1 MKETTFSFTLYG
13 ADCRGNAK
21 NTLYPH
27 RYKIHNL
34 EDFLKMADRDFVCAE
49 YANNWR
55 SSANFIGADCICM
68 DCDNSHSDNP
78 KEWKTLDDVKAAF
91 PDVPFLVHYSRN
103 HMKVKD
109 GKDPRPKFHVIM
121 PIEPVQD
128 DKAYSRMKEQMITV
142 FPQFDPNALDS
153 GRFLFGTENPQ
164 GESISGNGHLEEII
178 KEVTPSYWWKDKKQ
192 DSRNTTDNIDGFP
205 DEIPEGHRNA
215 TMHEYALS
223 VLTRLSD
230 TSAAY
235 ISFLKVSERC
245 VPPLD
250 DSELASIWHSALH
263 FFNERIRTQPG
274 YMDPVKYGV
283 ISDFKFIDSKKDV
296 FTMKEFLE
304 SDEHDSWLIKDFVYK
319 GPHLQ
324 YLFGESG
331 SGKSFVAI
339 DMGLSIAY
347 GLERWFFDKRITQ
360 GKVLYFCGEGINGVR
375 KRIRAWKLFHEIKE
389 DSENFCIYTNSWEK
403 LNREG
408 TILNISERLR
418 TQVDG
423 GFIPDLVI
431 IDTQARFTEGDENK
445 QIDADSYINAFNSLA
460 AVFNANIMVVHHTSK
475 SNGETL
481 KGSVNFKGASD
492 MDVRIT
498 KFGDEGIKVSHEK
511 NKDGEELKGKILR
524 FETVNLE
531 MDENGDIITSLV
543 LSDKNLSGLPA
554 ASESEKAQNLAD
566 LDLMREFWESSA
578 RLEDGKWVFN
588 RLDCIE
594 YLKNDGGWTH
604 KKAVQETHAPNKGLF
619 SRLKE
624 NRIIL
629 NPEPV
634 GDAPKKGKNA
644 KPQDYVWTICD
655 KEADNLGL
663 LGNDLKL
670 ENG

>member
-1 MKETTFSFTLYG
+1 MEKTTFGLTLYG
-13 ADCRGNAK
+13 ADFRGNAK

-27 RYKIHNL
+27 KYEIHSL

-49 YANNWR
+49 YTNNRR
-55 SSANFIGADCICM
+55 SSVNFIGADCICM
-68 DCDNSHSDNP
+68 DCDNTHSDNP
-78 KEWKTLDDVKAAF
+78 LDWKTPEDVKAAF
-91 PDVPFLVHYSRN
+91 PDVPLIVHYSRN

-109 GKDPRPKFHVIM
+109 GKEPRPKFHVIM
-121 PIEPVQD
+121 PIEHVRD
-128 DKAYSRMKEQMITV
+128 EKTYSLMKEKLITV

-153 GRFLFGTENPQ
+153 SRFLFGTENPQ
-164 GESISGNGHLEEII
+164 GEVIPGEGHLEDVIRD
-178 KEVTPSYWWKDKKQ
+178 VVPSYWWKEGMRGNSK
-192 DSRNTTDNIDGFP
+192 DSDGLDGFP
-205 DEIPEGHRNA
+205 DEIPEGRRHN
-215 TMHEYALS
+215 TMLEYALR

-230 TSAAY
+230 TSEAY
-235 ISFLKVSERC
+235 ISFLKLSERC
-245 VPPLD
+245 VPYLD
-250 DSELASIWHSALH
+250 DSELTTIWRSALH
-263 FFNERIRTQPG
+263 FYKEKIRTQPG
-274 YMDPVKYGV
+274 YMDPANYGATA
-283 ISDFKFIDSKKDV
+283 DFKFLDEKKDL

-347 GLERWFFDKRITQ
+347 GLERWFFDKRISQ
-360 GKVLYFCGEGINGVR
+360 GKVIYFCGEGINGVR
-375 KRIRAWKLFHEIKE
+375 KRIRAWKLYHEITE
-389 DSENFCIYTNSWEK
+389 DSNYFCIYTNSWEK

-418 TQVDG
+418 TQIAG

-460 AVFNANIMVVHHTSK
+460 AIFNANIMVVHHTSK

-498 KFGDEGIKVSHEK
+498 KFGDTGIKISHEK
-511 NKDGEELKGKILR
+511 NKDGEELKGKLLR
-524 FETVNLE
+524 LETVNVGIS
-531 MDENGDIITSLV
+531 DVGDIITSLV
-543 LSDKNLSGLPA
+543 LSDRNLDNLP
-554 ASESEKAQNLAD
+554 SESTEAKAQITED
-566 LDLMREFWESSA
+566 LVLMRDFWENNA
-578 RLEDGKWVFN
+578 RYDGGRWVFN

-594 YLKNDGGWTH
+594 YLKSDCGWTH

-619 SRLKE
+619 SRLRD
-624 NRIIL
+624 NGTIL
-629 NPEPV
+629 KPEPI

-644 KPQDYVWTICD
+644 KPQDYLWTICNT
-655 KEADNLGL
+655 EAEHLGF
-663 LGNDLKL
+663 LGNDL
-670 ENG
+670 